1 MSPFLGVSGLG
12 GPGSLISASLPNLN
26 LSENYWVTKV
36 QGTSINGYTVAVDDV
51 TGNVFFGGANAMTG
65 TGDTALIGK
74 LNIDGSHAWSRS
86 FTSNSSGTEYFLGMD
101 VDSSGNVYAVGWCN
115 NSSFTNGSND
125 AIIVKYDT
133 DGNLQ
138 WQRSLGHNS
147 TDRSYEIHIDSS
159 DNIFVV
165 GNTTQS
171 GNGYVLVAKYN
182 TSGTLQWQNSF
193 GDSVETYGYGITS
206 DSSGNLYVCGPYF
219 TADRK
224 TSVFKL
230 NSSGTVQWAR
240 QITNP
245 TTSGDVFGTNIAV
258 DSSGNVY
265 VLMNGEGSG
274 HPSEWRIVKLD
285 TSQNISWERNI
296 KSFPNSYSAEAFGIR
311 VDSSGNVYVGGYAPK
326 TTSNAFISAV
336 KYNSSGTLLWS
347 RMVTTYNSSVSA
359 RDTYTFDM
367 DIDREG
373 NVYLVGTTYNEGQGL
388 HVAKIP
394 SDGSQT
400 GMKLMGSGYVELSDH
415 TFQTTTG
422 QSALTIASYTPTSVT
437 PTLTNLTSS
446 LTSSSISPT
455 IVTGTFL

>member
-36 QGTSINGYTVAVDDV
+36 QGSSINGYAVAVDDV
-51 TGNVFFGGANAMTG
+51 TGNVFFGGGNAMAG

-74 LNIDGSHAWSRS
+74 LNIDGSHAWSRA

-147 TDRSYEIHIDSS
+147 TDRSYEVHIDSS
-159 DNIFVV
+159 DNIFIV

-171 GNGYVLVAKYN
+171 GNGYVFVAKYN

-206 DSSGNLYVCGPYF
+206 DSSGNLYVCGPHF

-240 QITNP
+240 KITNP

-326 TTSNAFISAV
+326 TTSNAFMSAV
-336 KYNSSGTLLWS
+336 KYNSSGTLQWS
-347 RMVTTYNSSVSA
+347 RMVTTYNSSVAA
-359 RDTYTFDM
+359 RDTYTYDM

-373 NVYLVGTTYNEGQGL
+373 NVYLIGTTYSDGQGL

-400 GMKLMGSGYVELSDH
+400 GMKLMSPGYVELSDH
-415 TFQTTTG
+415 TFQTNTG

-455 IVTGTFL
+455 IVTGTIL

>member
-36 QGTSINGYTVAVDDV
+36 QGSSINGYAVAVDDV
-51 TGNVFFGGANAMTG
+51 TGNVFFGGGNAMAG

-74 LNIDGSHAWSRS
+74 LNIDGSHAWSRA
-86 FTSNSSGTEYFLGMD
+86 FTSNSSGSEYFLGMD

-147 TDRSYEIHIDSS
+147 TDRAYEIHIDSS
-159 DNIFVV
+159 DNIFIV

-171 GNGYVLVAKYN
+171 GNGYVFVAKYN

-206 DSSGNLYVCGPYF
+206 DSSGNLYVCGPHF

-240 QITNP
+240 KITNP

-311 VDSSGNVYVGGYAPK
+311 VDSSGNVYVGGYAPD
-326 TTSNAFISAV
+326 TSSQAYMSAV
-336 KYNSSGTLLWS
+336 KYDSSGTLLWS
-347 RMVTTYNSSVSA
+347 RMIITYSSLVVA
-359 RDTYTFDM
+359 RDTYTYDM

-373 NVYLVGTTYNEGQGL
+373 NVYLIGTTYSDGQGL

-400 GMKLMGSGYVELSDH
+400 GMKVMSPGYVDLSSH
-415 TFQTTTG
+415 TFQTVTG

-455 IVTGTFL
+455 IVTGTIL

>member
-36 QGTSINGYTVAVDDV
+36 QGSSINGYAVAVDDV
-51 TGNVFFGGANAMTG
+51 TGNVFFGGGNAMAG

-74 LNIDGSHAWSRS
+74 LNIDGSHAWSRA
-86 FTSNSSGTEYFLGMD
+86 FTSNSSGSEYFLGMD

-147 TDRSYEIHIDSS
+147 TDRSYEVHIDSS
-159 DNIFVV
+159 DNIFIV

-171 GNGYVLVAKYN
+171 GNGYIFVAKYN

-206 DSSGNLYVCGPYF
+206 DSSGNLYVCGPHF

-240 QITNP
+240 KITNP

-311 VDSSGNVYVGGYAPK
+311 VDSSGNVYVGGYAPD
-326 TTSNAFISAV
+326 TSSQAYMSAV
-336 KYNSSGTLLWS
+336 KYDSSGTLLWS
-347 RMVTTYNSSVSA
+347 RMIITYSSLVVA
-359 RDTYTFDM
+359 RDTYTYDM

-373 NVYLVGTTYNEGQGL
+373 NVYLIGTTYSDGQGL

-400 GMKLMGSGYVELSDH
+400 GMKVMSPGYVDLSSH
-415 TFQTTTG
+415 TFQTVTG

-455 IVTGTFL
+455 IVTGTIL

>member
-36 QGTSINGYTVAVDDV
+36 QGSSINGYAVAVDDV
-51 TGNVFFGGANAMTG
+51 TGNVFFGGGNAMAG

-74 LNIDGSHAWSRS
+74 LNIDGSHAWSRA
-86 FTSNSSGTEYFLGMD
+86 FTSNSSGSEYFLGMD

-147 TDRSYEIHIDSS
+147 TDRSYEVHIDSS
-159 DNIFVV
+159 DNIFIV

-171 GNGYVLVAKYN
+171 GNGYVFVAKYN

-206 DSSGNLYVCGPYF
+206 DSSGNLYVCGPHF

-240 QITNP
+240 KITNP
-245 TTSGDVFGTNIAV
+245 TT
-258 DSSGNVY
+258 
-265 VLMNGEGSG
+265 
-274 HPSEWRIVKLD
+274 
-285 TSQNISWERNI
+285 
-296 KSFPNSYSAEAFGIR
+296 
-311 VDSSGNVYVGGYAPK
+311 
-326 TTSNAFISAV
+326 
-336 KYNSSGTLLWS
+336 
-347 RMVTTYNSSVSA
+347 
-359 RDTYTFDM
+359 
-367 DIDREG
+367 
-373 NVYLVGTTYNEGQGL
+373 
-388 HVAKIP
+388 
-394 SDGSQT
+394 
-400 GMKLMGSGYVELSDH
+400 
-415 TFQTTTG
+415 
-422 QSALTIASYTPTSVT
+422 
-437 PTLTNLTSS
+437 
-446 LTSSSISPT
+446 
-455 IVTGTFL
+455 

>member
-36 QGTSINGYTVAVDDV
+36 QGSSINGYAVAVDDV
-51 TGNVFFGGANAMTG
+51 TGNVFFGGGNAMAG

-74 LNIDGSHAWSRS
+74 LNIDGSHAWSRA
-86 FTSNSSGTEYFLGMD
+86 FTSNSSGSEYFLGMD

-147 TDRSYEIHIDSS
+147 TDRSYEVHIDSS
-159 DNIFVV
+159 DNIFIV

-171 GNGYVLVAKYN
+171 GNGYVFVAKYN

-206 DSSGNLYVCGPYF
+206 DSSGNLYVCGPHF

-240 QITNP
+240 KITNP

-311 VDSSGNVYVGGYAPK
+311 VDSSGNVYVGGYAPD
-326 TTSNAFISAV
+326 TSSQAYMSAV
-336 KYNSSGTLLWS
+336 KYDSSGTLLWS
-347 RMVTTYNSSVSA
+347 RMIITYSSLVVA
-359 RDTYTFDM
+359 RDTYTYDM

-373 NVYLVGTTYNEGQGL
+373 NVYLIGTTYSDGQGL

-400 GMKLMGSGYVELSDH
+400 GMKVMSPGYVDLSSH
-415 TFQTTTG
+415 TFQTVTG

-455 IVTGTFL
+455 IVTGTIL